1 MDFRTASLV
10 FASCAVG
17 YLLLRIRR
25 RDHLSVPPG
34 PPTHPLIG
42 NILKLPSDAP
52 WHTLLDYKKEYG
64 DLVYLHGLGNRVLI
78 VNSLPS
84 INELLG
90 KRWSTYSDRPT
101 FTAVGELMGVEQ
113 SIGLM
118 RYGDAWREQ
127 RKIMHSSLNITA
139 VKQWRAV
146 QQDLAVLL
154 CKDFLD
160 SPRDF
165 MHHIRLTIAR
175 ITLYV
180 AYGIFAPN
188 MEDPYVKDNEETMT
202 IVGEGMSPGAFL
214 CDIIP
219 ILKYSPSWVPFQR
232 RIAKSKIVIHRTV
245 YQPYEDIKKLVAE
258 GTAPPSV
265 TRDLITSENN
275 DPLAVWTVSNI
286 YAAGTET
293 TAGAVQSFVLAMAL
307 NPQVQKRAQDEID
320 KIVGVDR
327 IPTIA
332 DMADL
337 PYIRA
342 VMKETLRW
350 HPSVPLSLPRRTAQD
365 DIYNG
370 FFIPKNTMVLP
381 NIWAISRDTTDP
393 EDFSPDRFLNE
404 SNRPVDPFEYVFGA
418 GRRVCAGVHLA
429 ESSMFA
435 LMSCILFT
443 FDIMPLPGK
452 KLAPIFNGRHVSSP
466 ESFECTITPRSQSK
480 AALVRQN
487 AANVMMAS

>member
-1 MDFRTASLV
+1 MDLRIASLI
-10 FASCAVG
+10 FASCTVG
-17 YLLLRIRR
+17 YLVLLKIRR
-25 RDHLSVPPG
+25 KDHLSVPPG
-34 PPTHPLIG
+34 PPTNPLTG

-101 FTAVGELMGVEQ
+101 FTAVGELTGVEQ

-118 RYGDAWREQ
+118 RYGDAWRAQ

-154 CKDFLD
+154 CK
-160 SPRDF
+160 
-165 MHHIRLTIAR
+165 TISR

-180 AYGIFAPN
+180 AYGIFALN

-219 ILKYSPSWVPFQR
+219 ILKYSPSWVLFQR

-258 GTAPPSV
+258 GTAPPSL
-265 TRDLITSENN
+265 TRDLITSGNN
-275 DPLAVWTVSNI
+275 DPLAIWTVSNI
-286 YAAGTET
+286 YVAGTET
-293 TAGAVQSFVLAMAL
+293 TASAVQSFVLAMAL

-320 KIVGVDR
+320 TMVGVDR
-327 IPTIA
+327 MPTIA
-332 DMADL
+332 DMADV
-337 PYIRA
+337 PYVRGDSALASFSI
-342 VMKETLRW
+342 
-350 HPSVPLSLPRRTAQD
+350 PRRTAKD

-393 EDFSPDRFLNE
+393 EDFRPDIFINE
-404 SNRPVDPFEYVFGA
+404 PNAPVDPFEYAFGA

-435 LMSCILFT
+435 LISCILFT

-452 KLAPIFNGRHVSSP
+452 KLAPIFNGRHISSP
-466 ESFECTITPRSQSK
+466 EPFECTITPRSQSK
-480 AALVRQN
+480 AALV
-487 AANVMMAS
+487 